1 MSPFTVK
8 ETGQISSHDL
18 IKNSE
23 QIRMSDHYPNPNSLG
38 SIGYT
43 LYPIMV
49 YEFWYKKLSLP

>member
-18 IKNSE
+18 TKNSE

-38 SIGYT
+38 FIGYT
-43 LYPIMV
+43 LYPVMV
-49 YEFWYKKLSLP
+49 YEFWCV